1 MAHRRTVIQSA
12 NDISVL
18 VMEQCRGEV
27 TPRIHRL
34 QAAHLILGEFA
45 EMADRIERSLHD
57 HGEVTPTCFRY
68 LRENLRDLANNV
80 VGSLGM
86 PTSEAA
92 TALVAEEKNRVTAW

>member
-18 VMEQCRGEV
+18 VMQQCRGEV
-27 TPRIHRL
+27 SPRVHRL

-80 VGSLGM
+80 VGPADM
-86 PTSEAA
+86 PSTEMAVSC
-92 TALVAEEKNRVTAW
+92 VAD